1 MKLQAKQTNRYGIEV
16 IKPISPELI
25 DFLSAIGKKELT
37 PEYIKALAALGI
49 DIEVV

>member
-16 IKPISPELI
+16 IKPISQELI

-37 PEYIKALAALGI
+37 QDCIKALAALGI
-49 DIEVV
+49 TVEIC